1 MTRHSIIGLSL
12 CLACLA
18 LGCREAGDPS
28 SMNVVLRGDPAT
40 KALVA
45 RTLKED
51 PELAV
56 PGTETKYSVTVVTP
70 EAGVDYKIL
79 RVTRNPRVGYN
90 IIVVD
95 PTSGKERADLSAK
108 LGDALRQRLRQQ
120 FKR

>member
-1 MTRHSIIGLSL
+1 MTRHCIIGLSL

-18 LGCREAGDPS
+18 LGCRERGDPS

-45 RTLKED
+45 RILRED

-56 PGTETKYSVTVVTP
+56 PGTETKYSITVVTP
-70 EAGVDYKIL
+70 DAGVDYKIL
-79 RVTRNPRVGYN
+79 RVTPNRRVGYS

-95 PTSGKERADLSAK
+95 PDSGKERTDLSAK
-108 LGDALRQRLRQQ
+108 LGDALRQRLQQ
-120 FKR
+120 EFKR